1 MPITRLVQLLEA
13 AARGPRKRLVAAFA
27 NDVHTIEA
35 IANAVGKGLVE
46 ATLVGDEVLIRK
58 HCVEQGIG
66 ENRFEILHEP
76 NDVRAATKAVELVRR
91 GQGQFLMK
99 GALTTEALLRA
110 ILDKDAGLVAPG
122 AVLSHVSLMESP
134 NYPKL
139 QVISDPAVLLCP
151 NLTQKIAITN
161 YVIET
166 ARLLGIEKPK
176 IAILGITEQVNP
188 KLQSMVDA
196 AVISKMADRG
206 QIKHAFVDGPM
217 ALDVAIDPESARAKG
232 VGGDVAGDADG
243 LVFPNIDAGNI
254 FYKAC
259 TKLGGAEVAGMVV
272 GARVPCV
279 VSSRG
284 DSSLS
289 KLYSIALAAL
299 AASASK

>member
-1 MPITRLVQLLEA
+1 MIITRLAQLLEA
-13 AARGPRKRLVAAFA
+13 AADRPRKRLVAAFA
-27 NDVHTIEA
+27 NDVHTVEA
-35 IANAVGKGLVE
+35 VSAAVDRGLVD
-46 ATLVGDEVLIRK
+46 ATLVGDADLIRK
-58 HCVEQGIG
+58 NCVEHGIDAD
-66 ENRFEILHEP
+66 RFEIVHEP
-76 NDVRAATKAVELVRR
+76 EELRAAAKAVELVRT
-91 GQGQFLMK
+91 GHGAFLMK
-99 GALTTEALLRA
+99 GSLTTETLLRA
-110 ILDKDAGLVAPG
+110 ILEKDGGLSVPG

-139 QVISDPAVLLCP
+139 LVISDPAVLLSP
-151 NLTQKIAITN
+151 DLVQKIAITN

-166 ARLLGIEKPK
+166 ARLLGIAKPK
-176 IAILGITEQVNP
+176 VALLGITEQVNP
-188 KLQSMVDA
+188 RVHSMVDA

-206 QIKHAFVDGPM
+206 QIKGAFVDGPM
-217 ALDVAIDPESARAKG
+217 ALDVAIDAESARTKG
-232 VGGDVAGDADG
+232 VDGDVAGDADC
-243 LVFPNIDAGNI
+243 LVFPNIESGNI

-299 AASASK
+299 AAK